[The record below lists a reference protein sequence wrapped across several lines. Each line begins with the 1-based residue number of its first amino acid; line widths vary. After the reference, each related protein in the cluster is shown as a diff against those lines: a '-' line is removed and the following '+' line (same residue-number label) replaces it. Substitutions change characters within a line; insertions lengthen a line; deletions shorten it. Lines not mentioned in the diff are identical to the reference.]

1 MAITAADVGLF
12 ICAIL
17 LPPLAVFLQH
27 GCFDK
32 DFIIALLLTIIGWIP
47 GAVYAIYKIVT
58 GSPNDNPSLRDPLV
72 QV

>member
-32 DFIIALLLTIIGWIP
+32 EFIISLLLTIIGWLP
-47 GAVYAIYKIVT
+47 G
-58 GSPNDNPSLRDPLV
+58 DLEDLR
-72 QV
+72 